1 MLVLS
6 RQVGEK
12 LLIGDDIVITVVRIS
27 PNAVRFGIKA
37 PSDMNVVREEIAH
50 RRIQV
55 SNDDID
61 DIGRRLLDEAADGF
75 IPPGCAVIPDE
86 V

>member
-6 RQVGEK
+6 RQPGER

-27 PNAVRFGIKA
+27 PNAVRLGIEA
-37 PSDMNVVREEIAH
+37 PNGMNIIREEIAR

-55 SNDDID
+55 SNDDLD
-61 DIGRRLLDEAADGF
+61 DIGRRLLDEAASGF
-75 IPPGCAVIPDE
+75 IPPGCVVIPDE